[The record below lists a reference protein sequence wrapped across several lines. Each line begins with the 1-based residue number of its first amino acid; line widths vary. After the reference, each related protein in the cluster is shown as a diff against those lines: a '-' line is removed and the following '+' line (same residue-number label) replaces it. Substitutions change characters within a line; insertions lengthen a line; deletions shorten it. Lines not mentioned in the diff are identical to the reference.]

1 MLTNAEIS
9 KKVRELEIKSK
20 RLTRHLFTGEYHSAF
35 KGRGMSF
42 REVREYAAG
51 DDIRFIDWNVSARF
65 NHPFSKLFEEE
76 RELTVMLL
84 VDVSASSLFGTVH
97 ARKKDIITEV
107 CSVLAFSAINNND
120 KVGMILFS
128 DKIEAYIPPKKGR
141 DHVLYIVRQL
151 LTTEPKQ
158 KGTSVSEAIRF
169 MTRSIRQKSIVFLL
183 SDFAEETAVSG
194 TPAPGPADPR
204 NPGYRSGDSA
214 DSRPAPGSAPAGSA
228 RPAEPA
234 RFPRDSQPE
243 RFEEALKVAGKKHD
257 MIGIKVYD
265 RMDMQLPDIGL
276 MEAED
281 AETGHTFWVDT
292 SDYLVRTGYQQYFFD
307 HTERCKSIFSK
318 AGCDLLH
325 LRTDEDYV
333 KILQRFFVGRNRPA

>member
-1 MLTNAEIS
+1 MLTTTEIL

-107 CSVLAFSAINNND
+107 CAILAFSAVNNND
-120 KVGMILFS
+120 KVGVIFFS
-128 DKIEAYIPPKKGR
+128 DKVEGYIPPKKGR

-158 KGTSVSEAIRF
+158 KGTNLSEAIRF
-169 MTRSIRQKSIVFLL
+169 LTRSARQKGIVFML
-183 SDFAEETAVSG
+183 SDFL
-194 TPAPGPADPR
+194 DP
-204 NPGYRSGDSA
+204 NN
-214 DSRPAPGSAPAGSA
+214 
-228 RPAEPA
+228 
-234 RFPRDSQPE
+234 
-243 RFEEALKVAGKKHD
+243 FEDALKVAGKKHD
-257 MIGIKVYD
+257 FVGIKVYD
-265 RMDMQLPDIGL
+265 KMDMELPAIG
-276 MEAED
+276 MIEAED
-281 AETGHTFWVDT
+281 SETGIRHWVDT
-292 SDYLVRTGYQQYFFD
+292 NDFLVRTNYQ
-307 HTERCKSIFSK
+307 
-318 AGCDLLH
+318 
-325 LRTDEDYV
+325 
-333 KILQRFFVGRNRPA
+333 